1 MCTSGLKEELW
12 FLGRDLVSDPSD
24 PAPSCSSAAGI
35 LRPEPHGFPGHTSL
49 ISLPGASDREGLVEH
64 RSEGGACHCVPQP
77 ILQRTCSISPRSFIV
92 CPLAPPAAQPSATTS
107 VLQDFSP
114 LWSCS
119 YPFAWTA
126 WLLTLLMNSCPII
139 L

>member
-12 FLGRDLVSDPSD
+12 LLGRDVVSDPSD

-35 LRPEPHGFPGHTSL
+35 LGPKPCGFPGHTYL
-49 ISLPGASDREGLVEH
+49 ISLPGTSQREGLVERH
-64 RSEGGACHCVPQP
+64 SEGGACHCVPQP
-77 ILQRTCSISPRSFIV
+77 ILQRTWSISPRSFIIR
-92 CPLAPPAAQPSATTS
+92 PLAPPAAQPSATTS

-119 YPFAWTA
+119 YPFGWTA
-126 WLLTLLMNSCPII
+126 RLLTLLMNSCPII